1 MDGGDPRPDG
11 PRPSVYDEEGAAV
24 EPDVPVGQAEPEPG
38 ELDTPSDPDLPT
50 TSIDPPAAS

>member
-1 MDGGDPRPDG
+1 MDGVDPEPEE
-11 PRPSVYDEEGAAV
+11 PRRSVYDEDGEAA

-50 TSIDPPAAS
+50 TSIDPPASG